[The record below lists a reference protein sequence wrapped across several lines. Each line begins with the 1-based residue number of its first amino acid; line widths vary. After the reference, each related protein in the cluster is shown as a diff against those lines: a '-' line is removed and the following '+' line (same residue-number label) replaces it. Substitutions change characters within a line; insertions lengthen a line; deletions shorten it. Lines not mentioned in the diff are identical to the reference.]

1 MTKTTR
7 TTKTT
12 GTKAATYFA
21 SGSNRPGEIRGF
33 GELGHAVGV
42 AAPEVMNSATATV
55 ELEASAVPV
64 FLDSGAFSE
73 VEFGERGPEVVRP
86 ISDAE
91 WKARL
96 AYAERLAAALGSK
109 LYFVAPDQVGFA
121 GATLGRL
128 SRYRREVRRIARK
141 GARVLVCL
149 QGADKVEF
157 FRKASLAL
165 DIPRARLVAALP
177 MKKNATSPE
186 QVLEFARVAKPK
198 AIHLLGLGAANRKAP
213 ELVAAL
219 EEMGVEV
226 SLDSNL
232 IRANVGRGENPRRLT
247 RALDE
252 VAEELYDLAL
262 AGYAF
267 EDAMGDLAVVGAG
280 ARDLDQDAFWKVS
293 TAERKRRAV
302 VRAFAEA
309 A

>member
-1 MTKTTR
+1 MAKTTKR
-7 TTKTT
+7 TKRTSKAN
-12 GTKAATYFA
+12 GTAIFAATYFA

-96 AYAERLAAALGSK
+96 AY
-109 LYFVAPDQVGFA
+109 PDQVGFA